1 MLLYETLYA
10 ILMIGSNEQKI
21 IVFEILILL
30 QKKNI
35 CSVLVF
41 FNNSF

>member
-10 ILMIGSNEQKI
+10 ILMIGSNEQKN

-30 QKKNI
+30 KKKK
-35 CSVLVF
+35 SVQF
-41 FNNSF
+41 